1 MAENI
6 QPTMSED
13 YFLQVMEA
21 ISQERYSLA
30 YILILKSKG
39 YLPDD
44 YDPFQADICS
54 IEQHC

>member
-13 YFLQVMEA
+13 YFIQVMAA
-21 ISQERYSLA
+21 IAEERYSLA

-39 YLPDD
+39 YLPSD
-44 YDPFQADICS
+44 YNPYRTCAHHAASQ
-54 IEQHC
+54 